1 MVDHMSAFF
10 DLADRIQAKADRN
23 KDALKAELEAK
34 IEQQRQEIKQ
44 LRAELAARP
53 QLALKTIDEDQF
65 AQLQSRLQSM
75 HEAKLLTDDELFGLE
90 DQMVDCLEAMPTA
103 SLTVLSASQVENV
116 AKMLM
121 VASKVA
127 NDAMLARQL
136 RRKFL

>member
-1 MVDHMSAFF
+1 MSAFF

-103 SLTVLSASQVENV
+103 SLAVFIGV
-116 AKMLM
+116 AGGEGGE
-121 VASKVA
+121 
-127 NDAMLARQL
+127 DADGGIESG
-136 RRKFL
+136 